1 MGWIDGFTGKDSKLF
16 DRLKYTEDF
25 RLETETDDKGK
36 TRKKAVYIGTW
47 FVIRDYGKADRLR
60 MIGSLLAAA
69 AVMIIQFALLIQPHA
84 GSGSLL
90 VILPLSA
97 ALFPGLYLLMG
108 AASLPYRGKPMRR
121 DQYMH
126 GIIRM
131 SRSSV
136 AVLAF
141 NAVAALATLVVRAV
155 KGDWLFLS
163 GDWTFL
169 ILFLVSTALCAGI
182 LWLLRAIE
190 ITGRPNECFMDE

>member
-1 MGWIDGFTGKDSKLF
+1 MGWIDGFTGKGSKLF

-25 RLETETDDKGK
+25 RLETETDEKGK

-69 AVMIIQFALLIQPHA
+69 AVMVIQFALLLQSHA

-90 VILPLSA
+90 VILPLAA

-108 AASLPYRGKPMRR
+108 ASSLPYRGKPMRR

-141 NAVAALATLVVRAV
+141 NTVAALATLVVRAV
-155 KGDWLFLS
+155 KGDWMFLS

-169 ILFLVSTALCAGI
+169 ILFLASAVLCAVI

-190 ITGRPNECFMDE
+190 ITERPNGAFTNE